1 MRAMVLHAP
10 HTPLVEQT
18 RPLPQP
24 GHDEVR
30 LAVRACA
37 VCRTD
42 LHLACGELPMA
53 RLPVVPGHE
62 IVGTVQA
69 IGEGVEGIAVGQRIG
84 VPWLGGSCGRCDYC
98 RRDRENLCDAPQ
110 FTGCTRDGG
119 FATHCVADARFVLPL
134 DGIALDDVAIAP
146 LLCAGLIGWRSLC
159 MAGDDAEALGLYG
172 FGAAAHL
179 IAQVARAQGRRVY
192 AFTRDGDTAAQRLA
206 LALGAAW
213 AGAAE
218 QAPPEPLDA
227 AIIFAPVGEL
237 VPRALA
243 AVRKGG
249 RVVCGGIHMS
259 DIPSFPYALL
269 WHERQ
274 LVSVA
279 NLTRRDGREFVRRA
293 PTFGLQ
299 VHTTTYPLE
308 RANDALA
315 DLSAGRLRGAAVLVP
330 PAWDATSR

>member
-62 IVGTVQA
+62 VVGTVQA

-84 VPWLGGSCGRCDYC
+84 VPWLGGSCGRCDFC

-330 PAWDATSR
+330 PAWDAASR